1 MSDQFAKL
9 NPFRGMYPRLTA
21 ITPPIRK
28 PHEISHK
35 TKTEYQLN
43 YSTKWLIHVANIE
56 MKNNTQYKLTMFF
69 NIYVK
74 NKCIPRC

>member
-1 MSDQFAKL
+1 MSDQFVKL
-9 NPFRGMYPRLTA
+9 NPFRRIHPCLTA

-35 TKTEYQLN
+35 TKIEHQLN
-43 YSTKWLIHVANIE
+43 YSTKWLIHMANIE
-56 MKNNTQYKLTMFF
+56 MKIKSRYKLTMFF

-74 NKCIPRC
+74 K